1 MIDCWRRTQSPASAA
16 TASRTTAAAQAT
28 DSAHAGARSARDQH
42 AASNA
47 DGCAVS
53 ATGHGEYFIRS
64 VVAYDVCALVAYRG
78 WSLVRAARDVVQR
91 KLRERGGEGGLV
103 AIDRAGNVSMEFNGD
118 GMFRAMRDSRG
129 RRDIAILRERE
140 DYDRRD

>member
-47 DGCAVS
+47 DGCS
-53 ATGHGEYFIRS
+53 ADGGTDS
-64 VVAYDVCALVAYRG
+64 VGASKVRLALHDLGRQLRTEPSQRQDG
-78 WSLVRAARDVVQR
+78 QSEQQHIEHAAIV
-91 KLRERGGEGGLV
+91 E
-103 AIDRAGNVSMEFNGD
+103 
-118 GMFRAMRDSRG
+118 
-129 RRDIAILRERE
+129 
-140 DYDRRD
+140 